1 MNLLVAAFKLGDLV
15 RDNETK
21 KPGALDVI
29 IGIIGGMDA
38 RKFKRFGYDRRV
50 WYSHATV
57 NAGRKLGSHSCEIYR
72 SSGQSGGHLLPRIT
86 EGKGR
91 WGEGTGYLDNNRQEN
106 RFKSDEESFN
116 PINLKR
122 KCAATA

>member
-1 MNLLVAAFKLGDLV
+1 MQDCSNCMNFLVAVFKLGDLA

-38 RKFKRFGYDRRV
+38 REFKRFGYDRRV
-50 WYSHATV
+50 RYSHATV

-72 SSGQSGGHLLPRIT
+72 SGGQNGGHLLPRIT

-91 WGEGTGYLDNNRQEN
+91 WGRNRM
-106 RFKSDEESFN
+106 F
-116 PINLKR
+116 
-122 KCAATA
+122 